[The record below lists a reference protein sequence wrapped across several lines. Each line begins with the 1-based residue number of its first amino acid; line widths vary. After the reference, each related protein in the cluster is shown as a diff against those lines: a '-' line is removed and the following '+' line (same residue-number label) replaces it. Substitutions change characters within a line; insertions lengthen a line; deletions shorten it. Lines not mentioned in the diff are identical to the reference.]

1 MRATQCKSSAVPLG
15 AWPGWT
21 SEPVLNFGVDVQRQ
35 QHCDREEL
43 RKHCGLGD
51 EPIVLYSG
59 VIDQFQRVDL
69 LLGAMVHVL
78 QRIPRAKLL
87 LLSTIPNAKY
97 EHDLRAE
104 AARLGISSHVILKV
118 PTDMERGLRL
128 LPICDVAVV
137 PRPCTPGFP
146 IKLLNYMIAERPC
159 VVFASSTSA
168 LTHGENVWMAGED
181 TSESLGLAIM
191 RVLKDHNL
199 RTRIATGGHRFVR
212 EHHDRRRVAANLC
225 GSYVRLLQE
234 TRRWKQIALRP
245 VPAALMAGEP
255 GDDRQRTTTERIC
268 GGGNSCHA

>member
-1 MRATQCKSSAVPLG
+1 
-15 AWPGWT
+15 
-21 SEPVLNFGVDVQRQ
+21 VLNFGVDVQRQ
-35 QHCDREEL
+35 QHCNREEL
-43 RKHCGLGD
+43 RKNCGLGD

-181 TSESLGLAIM
+181 TSESLGLAIT
-191 RVLKDHNL
+191 RVLRDHNL

-234 TRRWKQIALRP
+234 TRRWEQIAARP
-245 VPAALMAGEP
+245 APAALMAGDP
-255 GDDRQRTTTERIC
+255 GDNDNAQQSSEFGEVEI
-268 GGGNSCHA
+268 HASA